1 MVSVHAYE
9 FIIRWC
15 HYCSISVLILYTYC
29 LSFLHSV
36 HQSFPVLLPVFHRI
50 KVHSCSMYAIGVK
63 GFEPS
68 ATRSQS
74 ECSTKLSLTPRKE
87 CVSDILQNNTDGHPR
102 GVPIPLSH
110 MGWISDSFFSRR
122 REHDWMY
129 SSPLCTN
136 YNPTCVLCQMV
147 PSAPIHICELDAY
160 R

>member
-15 HYCSISVLILYTYC
+15 HYCSISVLVLYTYC
-29 LSFLHSV
+29 LSILHSV

-74 ECSTKLSLTPRKE
+74 ECSTKLKDHALNHLLHPVNNASVISCRITLTGTKRGPTSLPHGLDFRF
-87 CVSDILQNNTDGHPR
+87 
-102 GVPIPLSH
+102 
-110 MGWISDSFFSRR
+110 FFSRR
-122 REHDWMY
+122 REHGCIPVR
-129 SSPLCTN
+129 SCL
-136 YNPTCVLCQMV
+136 L
-147 PSAPIHICELDAY
+147 
-160 R
+160 